1 MSRYTYRHDS
11 CLNGGTLPPDL
22 ALTTSRPDLVLIN
35 RSTAPQHV
43 VLAELTM
50 TWDTVANTDRVRD
63 MKEARYQYL
72 TKDIKENRYKC
83 SNMPIE
89 IGEIRKLYCS

>member
-1 MSRYTYRHDS
+1 M
-11 CLNGGTLPPDL
+11 NGGTHQPDV

-50 TWDTVANTDRVRD
+50 TWDTVANTDRARD
-63 MKEARYQYL
+63 RKEARYQYI
-72 TKDIKENRYKC
+72 TEDMQSE
-83 SNMPIE
+83 E
-89 IGEIRKLYCS
+89 T